1 VSQSPEVEPDALPP
15 NTTVLGE
22 IARGGFGRVER
33 VRTAD
38 GRVLARKVFDPSP
51 RLGLPD
57 EVDTE
62 KLRKRFEREVR
73 VQMALAPYGM
83 MPIEHAAL
91 DASPPWFLMPLAE
104 RTYREQIRADREQS
118 RISPDPLLDILNG
131 LEELHRLGY
140 VHRDLKPDNVLLHQG
155 TWRLSDFGLV
165 TDMPAP
171 TTTRLTSTASLWGS
185 QLYMAPELTIDFRRA
200 GPPADIYAFGC
211 ILHDL
216 VEGGSRIPFAVQSV
230 TGPLDPLVR
239 KCTAADPRRRFQNVA
254 GLRAA
259 LVDVLERVRAAPR
272 SGEGSAE
279 TEASREWR
287 ESLDRIESWSEDLA
301 SSFAAHLEAAEAGD
315 EQSVFAGVS
324 EEHLRAL
331 AQRFPD
337 QWDRIAI
344 AYCDW
349 ARGGFAFAFCDV
361 LVGRLESVFRSE
373 ESSLEVRAAALASA
387 AALGAVHNR
396 WFVMRRVMRMADATL
411 DENLA
416 ERLSIEI
423 RAGDAAS
430 HFVQCA
436 ECINRSV
443 TDYHPRIARSL
454 RAMTHEARNA

>member
-1 VSQSPEVEPDALPP
+1 VSPPDV
-15 NTTVLGE
+15 TVVSE

-33 VRTAD
+33 VCTAD
-38 GRVLARKVFDPSP
+38 GRVFARKMFEPSP
-51 RLGLPD
+51 RLGSPD
-57 EVDTE
+57 EVDLE
-62 KLRKRFEREVR
+62 KLRRRFEREVR

-91 DASPPWFLMPLAE
+91 EADPPWFLMPLAD
-104 RTYREQIRADREQS
+104 RTYREQIRTDREES

-165 TDMPAP
+165 TDMPVREG
-171 TTTRLTSTASLWGS
+171 TRLTSTASLWGS

-230 TGPLDPLVR
+230 SGPLDTLVR

-259 LVDVLERVRAAPR
+259 LVDVLERARASPR
-272 SGEGSAE
+272 SEAGASEAE
-279 TEASREWR
+279 AEASRGWR
-287 ESLDRIESWSEDLA
+287 ESLDRIDSWSEDLA
-301 SSFAAHLEAAEAGD
+301 GSFAAQLEAAQAGD
-315 EQSVFAGVS
+315 EQSVFARVA
-324 EEHLRAL
+324 EEHLREL
-331 AQRFPD
+331 AERFPD
-337 QWDRIAI
+337 QWDRIAM

-361 LVGRLESVFRSE
+361 LVGRLEVVFRCE
-373 ESSLEVRAAALASA
+373 KSSLEVRAAALATA

-411 DENLA
+411 EENLA
-416 ERLSIEI
+416 ERLAIEI

-436 ECINRSV
+436 ECINRSLS
-443 TDYHPRIARSL
+443 DYHPRIARSL
-454 RAMTHEARNA
+454 RAVTTSEARNE

>member
-1 VSQSPEVEPDALPP
+1 VSPPDV
-15 NTTVLGE
+15 TIVSE

-33 VRTAD
+33 VCTRD
-38 GRVLARKVFDPSP
+38 GRVFARKVFDPSP
-51 RLGLPD
+51 RLGLPEELD
-57 EVDTE
+57 LE
-62 KLRKRFEREVR
+62 KLRRRFEREVR

-91 DASPPWFLMPLAE
+91 DADPPWFLMPLAD
-104 RTYREQIRADREQS
+104 RTYRELIRADREQS
-118 RISPDPLLDILNG
+118 RITPDPLLDILNG

-140 VHRDLKPDNVLLHQG
+140 VHRDLKPDNVLYHQG
-155 TWRLSDFGLV
+155 AWRLSDFGLV
-165 TDMPAP
+165 TDLPVRDG
-171 TTTRLTSTASLWGS
+171 TRLTSTASLWGS

-216 VEGGSRIPFAVQSV
+216 VDGGSRIPFAVQSV
-230 TGPLDPLVR
+230 SGPLDGLVR
-239 KCTAADPRRRFQNVA
+239 KCTAADPRKRFQNVA

-259 LVDVLERVRAAPR
+259 LVDVLERARAVPR
-272 SGEGSAE
+272 SEEGAPE
-279 TEASREWR
+279 TDTSREWR
-287 ESLDRIESWSEDLA
+287 ESLDRIESWSDDLA
-301 SSFAAHLEAAEAGD
+301 GSFAAQLEAAEAGD
-315 EQSVFAGVS
+315 EQSVFAQVG

-331 AQRFPD
+331 AERFPD
-337 QWDRIAI
+337 EWDRIAA

-361 LVGRLESVFRSE
+361 LVGRLEVVFRSE
-373 ESSLEVRAAALASA
+373 KSSLEVRAAALASA
-387 AALGAVHNR
+387 AALGAIHNR

-423 RAGDAAS
+423 RAGDAAN
-430 HFVQCA
+430 HFVLCA

-443 TDYHPRIARSL
+443 SDYHPRIARAL
-454 RAMTHEARNA
+454 QAVTHEVRSE

>member
-1 VSQSPEVEPDALPP
+1 
-15 NTTVLGE
+15 
-22 IARGGFGRVER
+22 
-33 VRTAD
+33 
-38 GRVLARKVFDPSP
+38 
-51 RLGLPD
+51 
-57 EVDTE
+57 
-62 KLRKRFEREVR
+62 
-73 VQMALAPYGM
+73 
-83 MPIEHAAL
+83 
-91 DASPPWFLMPLAE
+91 MPLAD

-118 RISPDPLLDILNG
+118 RVSPDPLLDILNG

-140 VHRDLKPDNVLLHQG
+140 VHRDLKPDNVLLYQG

-165 TDMPAP
+165 TDMPVRQGTP
-171 TTTRLTSTASLWGS
+171 LTSTTSLWGS

-216 VEGGSRIPFAVQSV
+216 VDGGSRIPFAVQSV
-230 TGPLDPLVR
+230 SGPLDPLVR

-259 LVDVLERVRAAPR
+259 LVDVLERARAAPR
-272 SGEGSAE
+272 SGDGAPEAE
-279 TEASREWR
+279 TSREWR
-287 ESLDRIESWSEDLA
+287 ESLGRLEWWSEDLA

-315 EQSVFAGVS
+315 EQSVVAEVT
-324 EEHLRAL
+324 EEHLRSL
-331 AQRFPD
+331 AERFPD
-337 QWDRIAI
+337 QWDRIAM

-361 LVGRLESVFRSE
+361 LVGRLEAVLRCE
-373 ESSLEVRAAALASA
+373 KSSLEVRAAALASA
-387 AALGAVHNR
+387 AAVGAVHNR
-396 WFVMRRVMRMADATL
+396 WHVMRRVMRLADATL
-411 DENLA
+411 DESLA

-443 TDYHPRIARSL
+443 SDYHPRIARSL
-454 RAMTHEARNA
+454 QAVAAETRGE